1 MSEIH
6 SAYWFK
12 DIGQVENLS
21 LFDYASIQNSI
32 SNFVKIITDR
42 DDIKVEFASLNE
54 EGGKSTK
61 DTITISSQIYKENI
75 DSIVGLTLH
84 EASHILLTDFD
95 FKKDYI
101 QGGNNNRNFHSILNW
116 IEDRRIDHHILS
128 SIAGYRGYYA
138 KLYDKYFN
146 NLKVKT
152 QIEHSKNRNSKN
164 IHCWVFHLINMVSKH
179 RDVKALKGLDKLYKL
194 IDLKNINR
202 LKSTGDSYELALE
215 VWDFIN
221 ERVEGDIYEHLP
233 ILEDQDDFVNG
244 NVKKK
249 PIPSKKKSL
258 IEQISKLNIKDLKR
272 SSLLDNVKPKDKK
285 LKDDFLHNFLHPTQL
300 PANDISIKEG
310 IVMGKKLAS
319 KLQFRNLDQK
329 VTYHNQKK
337 GKIDPKNLYKATFDD
352 LIFKQDFIKE
362 HKKTHIHL
370 SIDGSGSM
378 CMYGKDH
385 KTLKLSACM
394 ATIAC
399 LIPNIRVSISVRKI
413 KTNSRKRD
421 ANIVLARK
429 PITIIMF
436 DSLTDDIKD
445 IAKLS
450 HIDFK
455 DLTPEGLCFDS
466 IKKYMEIKPISQEKI
481 VFVNISDGFPSAML
495 DTVKEKVEEVTR
507 KKINEFKREGIDVL
521 SYFVESGSTLKANKG
536 LKTFKK
542 MYGNTSEI
550 LNVDNFS
557 KILRDINKQLK

>member
-1 MSEIH
+1 MNKIH

-12 DIGQVENLS
+12 DIGQVEDLS
-21 LFDYASIQNSI
+21 LFDYVSIQNSI
-32 SNFVKIITDR
+32 SNFVKIITER
-42 DDIKVEFASLNE
+42 DDIKVGFSTLNE
-54 EGGKSTK
+54 GGGKSTK
-61 DTITISSQIYKENI
+61 DTIIISSQINKENI

-84 EASHILLTDFD
+84 EASHILLTDFSI
-95 FKKDYI
+95 KAKD
-101 QGGNNNRNFHSILNW
+101 NNRNFHSILNW

-152 QIEHSKNRNSKN
+152 QIEHSKNRDSKN
-164 IHCWVFHLINMVSKH
+164 IHCWIFHLINMISKH
-179 RDVKALKGLDKLYKL
+179 RDIKALPELDKLYNI
-194 IDLKNINR
+194 IDLKNIDR
-202 LKSTGDSYELALE
+202 LKSTQDAYELALE

-221 ERVEGDIYEHLP
+221 DRVEGDIYEHIPVLK
-233 ILEDQDDFVNG
+233 DQDDFVNG
-244 NVKKK
+244 DVKKK
-249 PIPSKKKSL
+249 PLSPKEKSI
-258 IEQISKLNIKDLKR
+258 IEQIGKLNIKDLEK
-272 SSLLDNVKPKDKK
+272 SNLVDNIKPKDQK
-285 LKDDFLHNFLHPTQL
+285 LKDSFLHNFLHPTQL
-300 PANDISIKEG
+300 PSNKVSVKEG
-310 IVMGKKLAS
+310 INMGKKLAS

-329 VTYHNQKK
+329 VTYHNQNK
-337 GKIDPKNLYKATFDD
+337 GRVDARNLYKATFDD

-378 CMYGKDH
+378 CMYDKDF

-399 LIPNIRVSISVRKI
+399 LIPNIRVSISVRKV
-413 KTNSRKRD
+413 KTDTKKKD
-421 ANIVLARK
+421 INITRK
-429 PITIIMF
+429 PVTIIIF
-436 DSLTDDIKD
+436 DSLTDSIKD
-445 IAKLS
+445 ISKLS

-466 IKKYMEIKPISQEKI
+466 IKKYMGMNPISQEKI

-507 KKINEFKREGIDVL
+507 KKVNEFKREGIDVL
-521 SYFVESGSTLKANKG
+521 SYFVESGSTIKATKG
-536 LKTFKK
+536 LKTFKR
-542 MYGNTSEI
+542 MYGNTSET

>member
-1 MSEIH
+1 MNKIH
-6 SAYWFK
+6 SAYWFR
-12 DIGQVENLS
+12 DIGQVEDLS

-32 SNFVKIITDR
+32 SNFVKIITER
-42 DDIKVEFASLNE
+42 DDIKVGFSTLNE
-54 EGGKSTK
+54 GGGKSTK
-61 DTITISSQIYKENI
+61 DTIIISSQINKENI

-84 EASHILLTDFD
+84 EASHILLTDFNL
-95 FKKDYI
+95 KI
-101 QGGNNNRNFHSILNW
+101 ENNNKNFHSILNW

-152 QIEHSKNRNSKN
+152 QIEHSKNRDSKN
-164 IHCWVFHLINMVSKH
+164 IHCWIFHLINMISKH
-179 RDVKALKGLDKLYKL
+179 RDIKALPELDKLYNI
-194 IDLKNINR
+194 IDLKNIDR
-202 LKSTGDSYELALE
+202 LKSTQDAYELALE

-221 ERVEGDIYEHLP
+221 DRVEGDIYEHIPVLK
-233 ILEDQDDFVNG
+233 DQDDFVNG
-244 NVKKK
+244 DVKKK
-249 PIPSKKKSL
+249 PLSPKEKSI
-258 IEQISKLNIKDLKR
+258 IEQIGKLNIKDLEK
-272 SSLLDNVKPKDKK
+272 SNLVDNIKPKDQK
-285 LKDDFLHNFLHPTQL
+285 LKDNFLHNFLHPTQL
-300 PANDISIKEG
+300 PSNKVSVKEG
-310 IVMGKKLAS
+310 INMGKKLAS

-329 VTYHNQKK
+329 VTYHNQNK
-337 GKIDPKNLYKATFDD
+337 GRVDARNLYKATFDD

-378 CMYGKDH
+378 CMYDKDF

-399 LIPNIRVSISVRKI
+399 LIPNIRVSISVRKV
-413 KTNSRKRD
+413 KTDTKKKD
-421 ANIVLARK
+421 INITRK
-429 PITIIMF
+429 PVTIIIF

-445 IAKLS
+445 ISKLS

-466 IKKYMEIKPISQEKI
+466 IKKYMGMNPISQEKI

-507 KKINEFKREGIDVL
+507 KKVNEFKREGIDVL
-521 SYFVESGSTLKANKG
+521 SYFVESGSTIKATKG
-536 LKTFKK
+536 LKTFKR
-542 MYGNTSEI
+542 MYGNTSET

>member
-1 MSEIH
+1 MDKIH

-12 DIGQVENLS
+12 DIGQVEDLS

-32 SNFVKIITDR
+32 SNFVKIITER
-42 DDIKVEFASLNE
+42 DDIKVEFASSSE

-95 FKKDYI
+95 FKKEYI
-101 QGGNNNRNFHSILNW
+101 QGGNNNKNFHSILNW
-116 IEDRRIDHHILS
+116 IEDRRIDHYILS

-152 QIEHSKNRNSKN
+152 QIEHSKNRDSKN
-164 IHCWVFHLINMVSKH
+164 IHCWIFHLINMVSKH

-202 LKSTGDSYELALE
+202 LKSTQDAYELALD

-221 ERVEGDIYEHLP
+221 DRIEGDIYEHLP

-300 PANDISIKEG
+300 PSNEIPIKEG

-378 CMYGKDH
+378 CMYGKDY

-399 LIPNIRVSISVRKI
+399 LIPDIRVSISVRKI

-445 IAKLS
+445 ISKLG

-466 IKKYMEIKPISQEKI
+466 IKKYMEINPINQEKI

-507 KKINEFKREGIDVL
+507 KKINEFKREGVDVL
-521 SYFVESGSTLKANKG
+521 SYFVESGSTLKATKG
-536 LKTFKK
+536 LKTFKR
-542 MYGNTSEI
+542 MYGNTSET

>member
-1 MSEIH
+1 MNKIH
-6 SAYWFK
+6 SAYWFR
-12 DIGQVENLS
+12 DIGQVEDLS

-32 SNFVKIITDR
+32 SNFVKIITER
-42 DDIKVEFASLNE
+42 DDIKVGFSTSRE

-61 DTITISSQIYKENI
+61 DTIIISSQINKENI

-84 EASHILLTDFD
+84 EASHILLTDFNL
-95 FKKDYI
+95 KI
-101 QGGNNNRNFHSILNW
+101 ENNNKNFHSILNW

-152 QIEHSKNRNSKN
+152 QIEHSKNRDSKN
-164 IHCWVFHLINMVSKH
+164 IHCWIFHLINMISKH
-179 RDVKALKGLDKLYKL
+179 RDIKALPELDKLYNI
-194 IDLKNINR
+194 IDLKNIDR
-202 LKSTGDSYELALE
+202 LKSTQDAYELALE

-221 ERVEGDIYEHLP
+221 DRVEGDIYEHIPVLK
-233 ILEDQDDFVNG
+233 DQDDFVNG
-244 NVKKK
+244 DVKKK
-249 PIPSKKKSL
+249 PLSPKEKSI
-258 IEQISKLNIKDLKR
+258 IEQIGKLNIKDLEK
-272 SSLLDNVKPKDKK
+272 SNLVDNIKPKDQK
-285 LKDDFLHNFLHPTQL
+285 LKDSFLHNFLHPTQL
-300 PANDISIKEG
+300 PSNKVSVKEG
-310 IVMGKKLAS
+310 INMGKKLAS

-329 VTYHNQKK
+329 VTYHNQNK
-337 GKIDPKNLYKATFDD
+337 GRVDARNLYKATFDD

-378 CMYGKDH
+378 CMYDKDF

-399 LIPNIRVSISVRKI
+399 LIPNIRVSISVRKV
-413 KTNSRKRD
+413 KTDTKKKD
-421 ANIVLARK
+421 INITRK
-429 PITIIMF
+429 PVTIIIF

-445 IAKLS
+445 ISKLS

-466 IKKYMEIKPISQEKI
+466 IKKYMGMNPISQEKI

-507 KKINEFKREGIDVL
+507 KKVNEFKREGIDVL
-521 SYFVESGSTLKANKG
+521 SYFVESGSTIKATKG
-536 LKTFKK
+536 LKTFKR
-542 MYGNTSEI
+542 MYGNTSET

>member
-1 MSEIH
+1 MNKIH
-6 SAYWFK
+6 SAYWFR
-12 DIGQVENLS
+12 DIGQVEDLS

-32 SNFVKIITDR
+32 SNFVKIITER
-42 DDIKVEFASLNE
+42 DDIKVGFSTSRE

-61 DTITISSQIYKENI
+61 DTIIISSQINKENI

-84 EASHILLTDFD
+84 EASHILLTDFNL
-95 FKKDYI
+95 KI
-101 QGGNNNRNFHSILNW
+101 ENNNKNFHSILNW

-152 QIEHSKNRNSKN
+152 QIEHSKNRDSKN
-164 IHCWVFHLINMVSKH
+164 IHCWIFHLINMISKH
-179 RDVKALKGLDKLYKL
+179 RDIKALPELDKLYNI
-194 IDLKNINR
+194 IDLKNIDR
-202 LKSTGDSYELALE
+202 LKSTQDAYELALE

-221 ERVEGDIYEHLP
+221 DRVEGDIYEHIPVLK
-233 ILEDQDDFVNG
+233 DQDDFVNG
-244 NVKKK
+244 DVKKK
-249 PIPSKKKSL
+249 PLSPKEKSI
-258 IEQISKLNIKDLKR
+258 IEQIGKLNIKDLEK
-272 SSLLDNVKPKDKK
+272 SNLVDNIKPKDQK
-285 LKDDFLHNFLHPTQL
+285 LKDNFLHNFLHPTQL
-300 PANDISIKEG
+300 PSNKVSVKEG
-310 IVMGKKLAS
+310 INMGKKLAS

-329 VTYHNQKK
+329 VTYHNQNK
-337 GKIDPKNLYKATFDD
+337 GRVDARNLYKATFDD

-378 CMYGKDH
+378 CMYDKDF

-399 LIPNIRVSISVRKI
+399 LIPNIRVSISVRKV
-413 KTNSRKRD
+413 KTDTKKKD
-421 ANIVLARK
+421 INITRK
-429 PITIIMF
+429 PVTIIIF

-445 IAKLS
+445 ISKLS

-466 IKKYMEIKPISQEKI
+466 IKKYMGMNPISQEKI

-507 KKINEFKREGIDVL
+507 KKVNEFKREGIDVL
-521 SYFVESGSTLKANKG
+521 SYFVESGSTIKATKG
-536 LKTFKK
+536 LKTFKR
-542 MYGNTSEI
+542 MYGNTSET

>member
-1 MSEIH
+1 MNKIH
-6 SAYWFK
+6 SAYWFR
-12 DIGQVENLS
+12 DIGQVEDLS

-32 SNFVKIITDR
+32 SNFVKIITER
-42 DDIKVEFASLNE
+42 DDIKVGFSTLNE
-54 EGGKSTK
+54 GGGKSTK
-61 DTITISSQIYKENI
+61 DTIIISSQINKENI

-84 EASHILLTDFD
+84 EASHILLTDFNL
-95 FKKDYI
+95 KI
-101 QGGNNNRNFHSILNW
+101 ENNNKNFHSILNW

-152 QIEHSKNRNSKN
+152 QIEHSKNRDSKN
-164 IHCWVFHLINMVSKH
+164 IHCWIFHLINMISKH
-179 RDVKALKGLDKLYKL
+179 RDIKALPELDKLYNI
-194 IDLKNINR
+194 IDLKNIDR
-202 LKSTGDSYELALE
+202 LKSTQDAYELALE

-221 ERVEGDIYEHLP
+221 DRVEGDIYEHIPVLK
-233 ILEDQDDFVNG
+233 DQDDFVNG
-244 NVKKK
+244 DVKKK
-249 PIPSKKKSL
+249 PLSPKEKSI
-258 IEQISKLNIKDLKR
+258 IEQIGKLNIKDLEK
-272 SSLLDNVKPKDKK
+272 SNLVDNIKPKDQK
-285 LKDDFLHNFLHPTQL
+285 LKDSFLHNFLHPTQL
-300 PANDISIKEG
+300 PSNKVSVKEG
-310 IVMGKKLAS
+310 INMGKKLAS

-329 VTYHNQKK
+329 VTYHNQNK
-337 GKIDPKNLYKATFDD
+337 GRVDARNLYKATFDD

-378 CMYGKDH
+378 CMYDKDF

-399 LIPNIRVSISVRKI
+399 LIPNIRVSISVRKV
-413 KTNSRKRD
+413 KTDTKKKD
-421 ANIVLARK
+421 INITRK
-429 PITIIMF
+429 PVTIIIF

-445 IAKLS
+445 ISKLS

-466 IKKYMEIKPISQEKI
+466 IKKYMGMNPISQEKI

-507 KKINEFKREGIDVL
+507 KKVNEFKREGIDVL
-521 SYFVESGSTLKANKG
+521 SYFVESGSTIKATKG
-536 LKTFKK
+536 LKTFKR
-542 MYGNTSEI
+542 MYGNTSET

>member
-61 DTITISSQIYKENI
+61 DTITISSQINKENI

-84 EASHILLTDFD
+84 EASHILLTDFNL
-95 FKKDYI
+95 KVE
-101 QGGNNNRNFHSILNW
+101 NNNKNFHSILNW

-146 NLKVKT
+146 NLRVKT
-152 QIEHSKNRNSKN
+152 QIEHSKNRDSKN
-164 IHCWVFHLINMVSKH
+164 IHCWIFHLINMISKH
-179 RDVKALKGLDKLYKL
+179 RDIKALPELDKLYNI
-194 IDLKNINR
+194 IDLKNIDR
-202 LKSTGDSYELALE
+202 LKSTQDAYELALE

-221 ERVEGDIYEHLP
+221 DRVEGDIYEHIPVLK
-233 ILEDQDDFVNG
+233 DQDDFVNG
-244 NVKKK
+244 DVKKK
-249 PIPSKKKSL
+249 PLSPKEKSI
-258 IEQISKLNIKDLKR
+258 IEQIDKLNIKDLEK
-272 SSLLDNVKPKDKK
+272 SNLVDNIKPKDQKI
-285 LKDDFLHNFLHPTQL
+285 KDSFLHNFLHPTQL
-300 PANDISIKEG
+300 PSNKVSVKEG
-310 IVMGKKLAS
+310 INMGKKLAS

-329 VTYHNQKK
+329 VTYHNQNK
-337 GKIDPKNLYKATFDD
+337 GRVDARNLYKATFDD

-378 CMYGKDH
+378 CMYDKDS

-399 LIPNIRVSISVRKI
+399 LIPNIRVSISVRKV
-413 KTNSRKRD
+413 KTDTKKKD
-421 ANIVLARK
+421 INITRK
-429 PITIIMF
+429 PVTIIIF
-436 DSLTDDIKD
+436 DSLTDSIKD
-445 IAKLS
+445 ISKLS

-466 IKKYMEIKPISQEKI
+466 IKKYMGMNPISQEKI

-507 KKINEFKREGIDVL
+507 KKVNEFKREGIDVL
-521 SYFVESGSTLKANKG
+521 SYFVESGSTIKATKG
-536 LKTFKK
+536 LKTFKR
-542 MYGNTSEI
+542 MYGNTSET

>member
-1 MSEIH
+1 MNKIH
-6 SAYWFK
+6 SAYWFR
-12 DIGQVENLS
+12 DIGQVEDLS

-32 SNFVKIITDR
+32 SNFVKIITER
-42 DDIKVEFASLNE
+42 DDIKVGFSTLNE
-54 EGGKSTK
+54 GGGKSTK
-61 DTITISSQIYKENI
+61 DTIIISSQINKENI

-84 EASHILLTDFD
+84 EASHILLTDFSL
-95 FKKDYI
+95 KEK
-101 QGGNNNRNFHSILNW
+101 NNNRNFHSILNW

-152 QIEHSKNRNSKN
+152 QIEHSKNRDSKN
-164 IHCWVFHLINMVSKH
+164 IHCWIFHLINMISKH
-179 RDVKALKGLDKLYKL
+179 RDIKALPELDKLYNI
-194 IDLKNINR
+194 IDLKNIDR
-202 LKSTGDSYELALE
+202 LKSTQDAYELALE

-221 ERVEGDIYEHLP
+221 DRVEGDIYEHIPVLK
-233 ILEDQDDFVNG
+233 DQDDFVNG
-244 NVKKK
+244 DVKKK
-249 PIPSKKKSL
+249 PLSPKEKSI
-258 IEQISKLNIKDLKR
+258 IEQIGKLNIKDLEK
-272 SSLLDNVKPKDKK
+272 SNLVDNIKPKDQK
-285 LKDDFLHNFLHPTQL
+285 LKDNFLHNFLHPTQL
-300 PANDISIKEG
+300 PSNKVSVKEG
-310 IVMGKKLAS
+310 INMGKKLAS

-329 VTYHNQKK
+329 VTYHNQNK
-337 GKIDPKNLYKATFDD
+337 GRVDARNLYKATFDD

-378 CMYGKDH
+378 CMYDKDF

-399 LIPNIRVSISVRKI
+399 LIPNIRVSISVRKV
-413 KTNSRKRD
+413 KTDTKKKD
-421 ANIVLARK
+421 INITRK
-429 PITIIMF
+429 PVTIIIF

-445 IAKLS
+445 ISKLS

-466 IKKYMEIKPISQEKI
+466 IKKYMGMNPISQEKI

-507 KKINEFKREGIDVL
+507 KKVNEFKREGIDVL
-521 SYFVESGSTLKANKG
+521 SYFVESGSTIKATKG
-536 LKTFKK
+536 LKTFKR
-542 MYGNTSEI
+542 MYGNTSET

>member
-1 MSEIH
+1 MNKIH
-6 SAYWFK
+6 SAYWFR
-12 DIGQVENLS
+12 DIGQVEDLS

-32 SNFVKIITDR
+32 SNFVKIITER
-42 DDIKVEFASLNE
+42 DDIKVGFSTSRE

-61 DTITISSQIYKENI
+61 DTIIISSQINKENI

-84 EASHILLTDFD
+84 EASHILLTDFSL
-95 FKKDYI
+95 KEK
-101 QGGNNNRNFHSILNW
+101 NNNRNFHSILNW

-152 QIEHSKNRNSKN
+152 QIEHSKNRDSKN
-164 IHCWVFHLINMVSKH
+164 IHCWIFHLINMISKH
-179 RDVKALKGLDKLYKL
+179 RDIKALPELDKLYNI
-194 IDLKNINR
+194 IDLKNIDR
-202 LKSTGDSYELALE
+202 LKSTQDAYELALE

-221 ERVEGDIYEHLP
+221 DRVEGDIYEHIPVLK
-233 ILEDQDDFVNG
+233 DQDDFVNG
-244 NVKKK
+244 DVKKK
-249 PIPSKKKSL
+249 PLSPKEKSI
-258 IEQISKLNIKDLKR
+258 IEQIGKLNIKDLEK
-272 SSLLDNVKPKDKK
+272 SNLVDNIKPKDQK
-285 LKDDFLHNFLHPTQL
+285 LKDNFLHNFLHPTQL
-300 PANDISIKEG
+300 PSNKVSVKEG
-310 IVMGKKLAS
+310 INMGKKLAS

-329 VTYHNQKK
+329 VTYHNQNK
-337 GKIDPKNLYKATFDD
+337 GRVDARNLYKATFDD

-378 CMYGKDH
+378 CMYDKDF

-399 LIPNIRVSISVRKI
+399 LIPNIRVSISVRKV
-413 KTNSRKRD
+413 KTDTKKKD
-421 ANIVLARK
+421 INITRK
-429 PITIIMF
+429 PVTIIIF

-445 IAKLS
+445 ISKLS

-466 IKKYMEIKPISQEKI
+466 IKKYMGMNPISQEKI

-507 KKINEFKREGIDVL
+507 KKVNEFKREGIDVL
-521 SYFVESGSTLKANKG
+521 SYFVESGSTIKATKG
-536 LKTFKK
+536 LKTFKR
-542 MYGNTSEI
+542 MYGNTSET

>member
-1 MSEIH
+1 MNKIH

-12 DIGQVENLS
+12 DIGQVEDLS
-21 LFDYASIQNSI
+21 LFDYVSIQNSI
-32 SNFVKIITDR
+32 SNFVKIITER
-42 DDIKVEFASLNE
+42 DDIKVGFSTLNE
-54 EGGKSTK
+54 GGGKSTK
-61 DTITISSQIYKENI
+61 DTIIISSQINKENI

-84 EASHILLTDFD
+84 EASHILLTDFSI
-95 FKKDYI
+95 KAK
-101 QGGNNNRNFHSILNW
+101 NNNRNFHSILNW

-152 QIEHSKNRNSKN
+152 QIEHSKNRDSKN
-164 IHCWVFHLINMVSKH
+164 IHCWIFHLINMISKH
-179 RDVKALKGLDKLYKL
+179 RDIKALPELDKLYNI
-194 IDLKNINR
+194 IDLKNIDR
-202 LKSTGDSYELALE
+202 LKSTQDAYELALE

-221 ERVEGDIYEHLP
+221 DRVEGDIYEHIPVLK
-233 ILEDQDDFVNG
+233 DQDDFVNG
-244 NVKKK
+244 DVKKK
-249 PIPSKKKSL
+249 PLSPKEKSI
-258 IEQISKLNIKDLKR
+258 IEQIGKLNIKDLEK
-272 SSLLDNVKPKDKK
+272 SNLVDNIKPKDQK
-285 LKDDFLHNFLHPTQL
+285 LKDSFLHNFLHPTQL
-300 PANDISIKEG
+300 PSNKVSVKEG
-310 IVMGKKLAS
+310 INMGKKLAS

-329 VTYHNQKK
+329 VTYHNQNK
-337 GKIDPKNLYKATFDD
+337 GRVDARNLYKATFDD

-378 CMYGKDH
+378 CMYDKDF

-399 LIPNIRVSISVRKI
+399 LIPNIRVSISVRKV
-413 KTNSRKRD
+413 KTDTKKKD
-421 ANIVLARK
+421 INITRK
-429 PITIIMF
+429 PVTIIIF
-436 DSLTDDIKD
+436 DSLTDSIKD
-445 IAKLS
+445 ISKLS

-466 IKKYMEIKPISQEKI
+466 IKKYMGMNPISQEKI

-507 KKINEFKREGIDVL
+507 KKVNEFKREGIDVL
-521 SYFVESGSTLKANKG
+521 SYFVESGSTIKATKG
-536 LKTFKK
+536 LKTFKR
-542 MYGNTSEI
+542 MYGNTSET

>member
-95 FKKDYI
+95 FQKDYI

-146 NLKVKT
+146 NLRVKT
-152 QIEHSKNRNSKN
+152 QIEHSKNRDSKN
-164 IHCWVFHLINMVSKH
+164 IHCWIFHLINMISKH
-179 RDVKALKGLDKLYKL
+179 RDIKALPELDKLYNI
-194 IDLKNINR
+194 IDLKNIDR
-202 LKSTGDSYELALE
+202 LKSTQDAYELALE

-221 ERVEGDIYEHLP
+221 DRVEGDIYEHIPVLK
-233 ILEDQDDFVNG
+233 DQDDFVNG
-244 NVKKK
+244 DVKKK
-249 PIPSKKKSL
+249 PLSPKEKSI
-258 IEQISKLNIKDLKR
+258 IEQIDKLNIKDLEK
-272 SSLLDNVKPKDKK
+272 SNLVDNIKPKDQKI
-285 LKDDFLHNFLHPTQL
+285 KDSFLHNFLHPTQL
-300 PANDISIKEG
+300 PSNKVSVKEG
-310 IVMGKKLAS
+310 INMGKKLAS

-329 VTYHNQKK
+329 VTYHNQNK
-337 GKIDPKNLYKATFDD
+337 GRVDARNLYKATFDD

-378 CMYGKDH
+378 CMYDKDS

-399 LIPNIRVSISVRKI
+399 LIPNIRVSISVRKV
-413 KTNSRKRD
+413 KTDTKKKD
-421 ANIVLARK
+421 INITRK
-429 PITIIMF
+429 PVTIIIF
-436 DSLTDDIKD
+436 DSLTDSIKD
-445 IAKLS
+445 ISKLS

-466 IKKYMEIKPISQEKI
+466 IKKYMGMNPISQEKI

-521 SYFVESGSTLKANKG
+521 SYFVESGSTIKATKG
-536 LKTFKK
+536 LKTFKR
-542 MYGNTSEI
+542 MYGNTSET

>member
-1 MSEIH
+1 MNKIH
-6 SAYWFK
+6 SAYWFR
-12 DIGQVENLS
+12 DIGQVEDLS

-32 SNFVKIITDR
+32 SNFVKIITER
-42 DDIKVEFASLNE
+42 DDIKVGFSTSRE

-61 DTITISSQIYKENI
+61 DTIIISSQINKENI

-84 EASHILLTDFD
+84 EASHILLTDFSL
-95 FKKDYI
+95 KEK
-101 QGGNNNRNFHSILNW
+101 NNNRNFHSILNW

-152 QIEHSKNRNSKN
+152 QIEHSKNRDSKN
-164 IHCWVFHLINMVSKH
+164 IHCWIFHLINMISKH
-179 RDVKALKGLDKLYKL
+179 RDIKALPELDKLYNI
-194 IDLKNINR
+194 IDLKNIDR
-202 LKSTGDSYELALE
+202 LKSTQDAYELALE

-221 ERVEGDIYEHLP
+221 DRVEGDIYEHIPVLK
-233 ILEDQDDFVNG
+233 DQDDFVNG
-244 NVKKK
+244 DVKKK
-249 PIPSKKKSL
+249 PLSPKEKSI
-258 IEQISKLNIKDLKR
+258 IEQIGKLNIKDLEK
-272 SSLLDNVKPKDKK
+272 SNLVDNIKPKDQK
-285 LKDDFLHNFLHPTQL
+285 LKDSFLHNFLHPTQL
-300 PANDISIKEG
+300 PSNKVSVKEG
-310 IVMGKKLAS
+310 INMGKKLAS

-329 VTYHNQKK
+329 VTYHNQNK
-337 GKIDPKNLYKATFDD
+337 GRVDARNLYKATFDD

-378 CMYGKDH
+378 CMYDKDF

-399 LIPNIRVSISVRKI
+399 LIPNIRVSISVRKV
-413 KTNSRKRD
+413 KTDTKKKD
-421 ANIVLARK
+421 INITRK
-429 PITIIMF
+429 PVTIIIF

-445 IAKLS
+445 ISKLS

-466 IKKYMEIKPISQEKI
+466 IKKYMGMNPISQEKI

-507 KKINEFKREGIDVL
+507 KKVNEFKREGIDVL
-521 SYFVESGSTLKANKG
+521 SYFVESGSTIKATKG
-536 LKTFKK
+536 LKTFKR
-542 MYGNTSEI
+542 MYGNTSET

>member
-1 MSEIH
+1 MNKIH

-12 DIGQVENLS
+12 DIGQVEDLS

-32 SNFVKIITDR
+32 SNFVKIITER
-42 DDIKVEFASLNE
+42 DDIKVGFSTSRE

-61 DTITISSQIYKENI
+61 DTIIISSQINKENI

-84 EASHILLTDFD
+84 EASHILLTDFNL
-95 FKKDYI
+95 KAE
-101 QGGNNNRNFHSILNW
+101 NNNRNFHSILNW

-152 QIEHSKNRNSKN
+152 QIEHSKNRDSKDIN
-164 IHCWVFHLINMVSKH
+164 CWIFHLINMISKH
-179 RDVKALKGLDKLYKL
+179 RDVKALSELDKLYNI

-202 LKSTGDSYELALE
+202 LKSTQDAYELALE

-221 ERVEGDIYEHLP
+221 DRVEGDIYEHTPVLK
-233 ILEDQDDFVNG
+233 DQDDFVNG
-244 NVKKK
+244 DVKKK
-249 PIPSKKKSL
+249 PLSPKEKSMV
-258 IEQISKLNIKDLKR
+258 EQISKLNIKDLER
-272 SSLLDNVKPKDKK
+272 SNLINNIKPKDQKI
-285 LKDDFLHNFLHPTQL
+285 KDSFLHNFLHSTQL
-300 PANDISIKEG
+300 PSNKVPVKEG
-310 IVMGKKLAS
+310 INMGKKLAS

-329 VTYHNQKK
+329 ITYHNQNK
-337 GKIDPKNLYKATFDD
+337 GRVDARNLYKATFDD

-378 CMYGKDH
+378 CMYDKDF

-413 KTNSRKRD
+413 KTDTKKKD
-421 ANIVLARK
+421 INITRK
-429 PITIIMF
+429 PVTIIIF
-436 DSLTDDIKD
+436 DSLTDSIKD
-445 IAKLS
+445 ISKLS

-455 DLTPEGLCFDS
+455 DLTPEGLCFGS
-466 IKKYMEIKPISQEKI
+466 IKKYIEMNPISQEKI

-521 SYFVESGSTLKANKG
+521 SYFVESGSTIKATKG
-536 LKTFKK
+536 LKTFKR

-550 LNVDNFS
+550 LNVNNFS

>member
-1 MSEIH
+1 MNKIH

-12 DIGQVENLS
+12 DIGQVEDLS
-21 LFDYASIQNSI
+21 LFDYVSIQNSI
-32 SNFVKIITDR
+32 SNFVKIITER
-42 DDIKVEFASLNE
+42 DDIKVGFSTLNE
-54 EGGKSTK
+54 GGGKSTK
-61 DTITISSQIYKENI
+61 DTIIISSQINKENI

-84 EASHILLTDFD
+84 EASHILLTDFSL
-95 FKKDYI
+95 KAK
-101 QGGNNNRNFHSILNW
+101 NNNRNFHSILNW

-152 QIEHSKNRNSKN
+152 QIEHSKNRDSKN
-164 IHCWVFHLINMVSKH
+164 IHCWIFHLINMISKH
-179 RDVKALKGLDKLYKL
+179 RDIKALPELDKLYNI
-194 IDLKNINR
+194 IDLKNIDR
-202 LKSTGDSYELALE
+202 LKSTQDAYELALE

-221 ERVEGDIYEHLP
+221 DRVEGDIYEHIPVLK
-233 ILEDQDDFVNG
+233 DQDDFVNG
-244 NVKKK
+244 DVKKK
-249 PIPSKKKSL
+249 PLSPKEKSI
-258 IEQISKLNIKDLKR
+258 IEQIGKLNIKDLEK
-272 SSLLDNVKPKDKK
+272 SNLVDNIKPKDQK
-285 LKDDFLHNFLHPTQL
+285 LKDSFLHNFLHPTQL
-300 PANDISIKEG
+300 PSNKVSVKEG
-310 IVMGKKLAS
+310 INMGKKLAS

-329 VTYHNQKK
+329 VTYHNQNK
-337 GKIDPKNLYKATFDD
+337 GRVDARNLYKATFDD

-378 CMYGKDH
+378 CMYDKDF

-399 LIPNIRVSISVRKI
+399 LIPNIRVSISVRKV
-413 KTNSRKRD
+413 KTDTKKKD
-421 ANIVLARK
+421 INITRK
-429 PITIIMF
+429 PVTIIIF
-436 DSLTDDIKD
+436 DSLTDSIKD
-445 IAKLS
+445 ISKLS

-466 IKKYMEIKPISQEKI
+466 IKKYMGMNPISQEKI

-507 KKINEFKREGIDVL
+507 KKVNEFKREGIDVL
-521 SYFVESGSTLKANKG
+521 SYFVESGSTIKATKG
-536 LKTFKK
+536 LKTFKR
-542 MYGNTSEI
+542 MYGNTSET

>member
-1 MSEIH
+1 MNKIH
-6 SAYWFK
+6 SAYWFR
-12 DIGQVENLS
+12 DIGQVEDLS

-32 SNFVKIITDR
+32 SNFVKIITER
-42 DDIKVEFASLNE
+42 DDIKVGFSTLNE
-54 EGGKSTK
+54 GGGKSTK
-61 DTITISSQIYKENI
+61 DTIIISSQINKENI

-84 EASHILLTDFD
+84 EASHILLTDFSL
-95 FKKDYI
+95 KEK
-101 QGGNNNRNFHSILNW
+101 NNNRNFHSILNW

-152 QIEHSKNRNSKN
+152 QIEHSKNRDSKN
-164 IHCWVFHLINMVSKH
+164 IHCWIFHLINMISKH
-179 RDVKALKGLDKLYKL
+179 RDIKALPELDKLYNI
-194 IDLKNINR
+194 IDLKNIDR
-202 LKSTGDSYELALE
+202 LKSTQDAYELALE

-221 ERVEGDIYEHLP
+221 DRVEGDIYEHIPVLK
-233 ILEDQDDFVNG
+233 DQDDFVNG
-244 NVKKK
+244 DVKKK
-249 PIPSKKKSL
+249 PLSPKEKSI
-258 IEQISKLNIKDLKR
+258 IEQIGKLNIKDLEK
-272 SSLLDNVKPKDKK
+272 SNLVDNIKPKDQK
-285 LKDDFLHNFLHPTQL
+285 LKDSFLHNFLHPTQL
-300 PANDISIKEG
+300 PSNKVSVKEG
-310 IVMGKKLAS
+310 INMGKKLAS

-329 VTYHNQKK
+329 VTYHNQNK
-337 GKIDPKNLYKATFDD
+337 GRVDARNLYKATFDD

-378 CMYGKDH
+378 CMYDKDF

-399 LIPNIRVSISVRKI
+399 LIPNIRVSISVRKV
-413 KTNSRKRD
+413 KTDTKKKD
-421 ANIVLARK
+421 INITRK
-429 PITIIMF
+429 PVTIIIF

-445 IAKLS
+445 ISKLS

-466 IKKYMEIKPISQEKI
+466 IKKYMGMNPISQEKI

-507 KKINEFKREGIDVL
+507 KKVNEFKREGIDVL
-521 SYFVESGSTLKANKG
+521 SYFVESGSTIKATKG
-536 LKTFKK
+536 LKTFKR
-542 MYGNTSEI
+542 MYGNTSET